1 MTIQEIKDLIFEIY
15 AGYLNAHPRL
25 LFEEDEKRT
34 VFQEA
39 DNSVLPDSTEQ
50 ILAKYPQLR
59 HCLERLQTEDFMEFV
74 AGIDWISP
82 KPTVFRI
89 NLKNGTN
96 FNLKWMGKDFEAT
109 ISGKKYY
116 LGQLIDYQKALG
128 RLSDLYQE
136 GPMGKED
143 EGDQQTPADVSN
155 DFGGGGS
162 GGNFPGS
169 EPSAAAGEEVA
180 PEIAQGGSNALE
192 EPEETP
198 EETPGEAQGEAGQES
213 KDLENE
219 PIDFESDASI

>member
-136 GPMGKED
+136 GPMGKEP
-143 EGDQQTPADVSN
+143 ENEQPGTPGESQSG
-155 DFGGGGS
+155 FSSS
-162 GGNFPGS
+162 GGNFPGGEPVAATKGEIPTKGGEIPAS
-169 EPSAAAGEEVA
+169 EEGEESVA
-180 PEIAQGGSNALE
+180 S
-192 EPEETP
+192 
-198 EETPGEAQGEAGQES
+198 GEAGQKS
-213 KDLENE
+213 KDLHDE
-219 PIDFESDASI
+219 PIDFETDASI

>member
-116 LGQLIDYQKALG
+116 LGQLTDYQKALS
-128 RLSDLYQE
+128 RLTDLYQE
-136 GPMGKED
+136 GPLGE
-143 EGDQQTPADVSN
+143 EPENEQPGTPGESQSG
-155 DFGGGGS
+155 FSSS
-162 GGNFPGS
+162 GGNFPGGEPVAATKGEIPTKGGEIPAS
-169 EPSAAAGEEVA
+169 EEGEESVA
-180 PEIAQGGSNALE
+180 S
-192 EPEETP
+192 
-198 EETPGEAQGEAGQES
+198 GEAGQKS
-213 KDLENE
+213 KDLHDE
-219 PIDFESDASI
+219 PIDFETDASI

>member
-82 KPTVFRI
+82 KPTEFRI
-89 NLKNGTN
+89 NLKNGQN
-96 FNLKWMGKDFEAT
+96 FILKWMGKDFEAT

-116 LGQLIDYQKALG
+116 LGTLVDFQKALDK
-128 RLSDLYQE
+128 LSRLYQE
-136 GPMGKED
+136 GPMGTD
-143 EGDQQTPADVSN
+143 EEGSRESGGRHDEAPT
-155 DFGGGGS
+155 GGGVGE
-162 GGNFPGS
+162 FPGS
-169 EPSAAAGEEVA
+169 ETSA
-180 PEIAQGGSNALE
+180 PEEGPE
-192 EPEETP
+192 EKPEETAEEP
-198 EETPGEAQGEAGQES
+198 GPEGESGEET
-213 KDLENE
+213 
-219 PIDFESDASI
+219 